1 MTDVT
6 VVIDGVIGLVSEK
19 RTTPH
24 TQTSVIE
31 LSVATHRKKGEEE
44 ITDWHK
50 VTVFVKSA
58 DYLADNAK
66 AGDSLYV
73 KGDLTYSQWE
83 KEGHKHKDA
92 VVTAQRTR
100 LFKKAA

>member
-6 VVIDGVIGLVSEK
+6 VIIDGVIGQVGEK
-19 RTTPH
+19 RVTPN

-31 LSVATHRKKGEEE
+31 MAVATHRKKGDEE

-50 VTVFVKSA
+50 VTVFGKSA
-58 DYLADNAK
+58 DYLADNAQ

-73 KGDLTYSQWE
+73 KGDLSYSQWE
-83 KEGHKHKDA
+83 KEGQKHKDA

-100 LFKKAA
+100 FFKKAA